1 MTNGLARVTISAP
14 QRRVDVALSEQ
25 VPLAELLPD
34 VLWHAGE
41 GLADDGER
49 HGGWV
54 LRRTDGA
61 LLATAQALLPQG
73 VRDGEVLH
81 LVPARAHWPELE
93 YDDVVEAI
101 ADGARRRGGAWSPTA
116 TRTAGLA
123 GAAVPLAVGLLALL
137 AGGPAHRGGWLA
149 AAVVAVLLTVAGTV
163 ASRANGD
170 GAAGATLG
178 GYAQPYA
185 FVAGALAVG
194 SGDPVGLFGPVRWVG
209 APELLA
215 GSVALLLVTL
225 LGLLGLLGVASRL
238 RVFVA
243 GVTVGLVGAGAALG
257 GLLLAPAGTAAVL
270 LSTLVFA
277 VGAIPL
283 LAIRLG
289 KLPLPPITLPAATP
303 AAEPERARDLPD
315 RSRVHAA
322 VTRTEEM
329 LTGMLLGHALLAVA
343 AAAVLGVAGGT
354 AGPVLVAVTSAVLL
368 LRSRLF
374 VALRHRVPTVLA
386 GLAGYAVLGTVLV
399 GRADD
404 AGRLALVLGGAAL
417 VLGGAALALV
427 AVAAG
432 TGYARRPVSPYLGRI
447 ADLTDTRWW
456 SPWCRSPVRC
466 STCTTGPGGCSVER
480 PTGPA
485 RQRSSVG
492 GFAARL
498 GVARPLVGGVDLG
511 LGLGT
516 ADPGRALHRL
526 AGLQVLVHL
535 EEVLDLQ
542 PVELAQVVDVAQVL
556 LAGVLVGH
564 AEDLVVAALFV
575 RHPEHADGAAADQAA
590 REGRLGDQHQG
601 VQRVAVLAQ
610 RALNEPVVRR
620 VLGGREEGAVQ
631 PDPAGRVVHLVL
643 VPVTLGDL
651 NRHVEIHLHAPSS
664 AHAG

>member
-1 MTNGLARVTISAP
+1 MTTGLARVTISAP
-14 QRRVDVALSEQ
+14 QRRVDVALPEQ

-34 VLWHAGE
+34 VLRHAGE

-101 ADGARRRGGAWSPTA
+101 ADGARRRGGASTPTA
-116 TRTAGLA
+116 TRTAALA

-137 AGGPAHRGGWLA
+137 TGGPTHRGGWPA
-149 AAVVAVLLTVAGTV
+149 AAVVALLLTLAGTV

-178 GYAQPYA
+178 GYALPYA
-185 FVAGALAVG
+185 FLAGALAVG
-194 SGDPVGLFGPVRWVG
+194 SGDPVGLLGPARWVG

-215 GSVALLLVTL
+215 GSVALLLVA
-225 LGLLGLLGVASRL
+225 LLGLLGVASRL

-257 GLLLAPAGTAAVL
+257 GLLLTPAGTAAVL

-289 KLPLPPITLPAATP
+289 KLPLPPITLPAATS

-315 RSRVHAA
+315 RGRVHAA

-343 AAAVLGVAGGT
+343 AATVLGMVGGT
-354 AGPVLVAVTSAVLL
+354 AGRVLVAVTSAVLL

-386 GLAGYAVLGTVLV
+386 GLAGYAVLGAVLV
-399 GRADD
+399 DRADE
-404 AGRLALVLGGAAL
+404 AGRLAL

-427 AVAAG
+427 AVTAG

-447 ADLTDTRWW
+447 ADLTDTALVVAVV
-456 SPWCRSPVRC
+456 PVAC
-466 STCTTGPGGCSVER
+466 
-480 PTGPA
+480 A
-485 RQRSSVG
+485 
-492 GFAARL
+492 
-498 GVARPLVGGVDLG
+498 
-511 LGLGT
+511 
-516 ADPGRALHRL
+516 
-526 AGLQVLVHL
+526 
-535 EEVLDLQ
+535 VLDLYDR
-542 PVELAQVVDVAQVL
+542 ARGL
-556 LAGVLVGH
+556 LG
-564 AEDLVVAALFV
+564 
-575 RHPEHADGAAADQAA
+575 
-590 REGRLGDQHQG
+590 
-601 VQRVAVLAQ
+601 
-610 RALNEPVVRR
+610 
-620 VLGGREEGAVQ
+620 
-631 PDPAGRVVHLVL
+631 
-643 VPVTLGDL
+643 
-651 NRHVEIHLHAPSS
+651 
-664 AHAG
+664 

>member
-1 MTNGLARVTISAP
+1 MTTGLARVTISTP
-14 QRRVDVALSEQ
+14 QRRVDVALPEQ

-34 VLWHAGE
+34 VLRHAGE

-116 TRTAGLA
+116 TRVAGLA

-137 AGGPAHRGGWLA
+137 AGGPAPRGGWIA

-178 GYAQPYA
+178 GYALPYA

-194 SGDPVGLFGPVRWVG
+194 SGDPVGVFGPVRWVG

-215 GSVALLLVTL
+215 GSVALLLVA
-225 LGLLGLLGVASRL
+225 LLGLLGVASRL

-257 GLLLAPAGTAAVL
+257 GLLLTPAGTAAVL

-315 RSRVHAA
+315 RGRVHAA

-354 AGPVLVAVTSAVLL
+354 AGRELVAVTSAVLL
-368 LRSRLF
+368 LRARLF
-374 VALRHRVPTVLA
+374 VALRHRVSPVLA
-386 GLAGYAVLGTVLV
+386 GLAGYAVLGAVLV

-404 AGRLALVLGGAAL
+404 AGRLAL

-447 ADLTDTRWW
+447 ADLTDTALVVAVV
-456 SPWCRSPVRC
+456 PVAC
-466 STCTTGPGGCSVER
+466 
-480 PTGPA
+480 A
-485 RQRSSVG
+485 
-492 GFAARL
+492 
-498 GVARPLVGGVDLG
+498 
-511 LGLGT
+511 
-516 ADPGRALHRL
+516 
-526 AGLQVLVHL
+526 
-535 EEVLDLQ
+535 VLDLYDR
-542 PVELAQVVDVAQVL
+542 ARGL
-556 LAGVLVGH
+556 LG
-564 AEDLVVAALFV
+564 
-575 RHPEHADGAAADQAA
+575 
-590 REGRLGDQHQG
+590 
-601 VQRVAVLAQ
+601 
-610 RALNEPVVRR
+610 
-620 VLGGREEGAVQ
+620 
-631 PDPAGRVVHLVL
+631 
-643 VPVTLGDL
+643 
-651 NRHVEIHLHAPSS
+651 
-664 AHAG
+664 